1 MTSELS
7 PRTLRLERMGKVGYD
22 PMHQLQKQRQAD
34 VRLGSQDDT
43 LFLLEHLPVITAGKN
58 TGREHILASEEELE
72 RLGIELFDSGRGGD
86 VTYHAPGQIVGYPI
100 VHLQEGEKDIRRY
113 VCNLEEVLIRTAK
126 DFGVT
131 AARVDGLR
139 GIWVGN
145 DKLAAIG
152 VRISRWTTMHGFAI
166 NVSTDL
172 RGFDSI
178 VPCGLHDR
186 GVTSLEKLLGQA
198 PSLVDVE
205 NRLAHHCAEVL
216 GRKLEE
222 VASTP
227 LPTPDSETVNE
238 PSAQVAGAI

>member
-1 MTSELS
+1 MTELS
-7 PRTLRLERMGKVGYD
+7 PRTLRLERMGTVGYE
-22 PMHQLQKQRQAD
+22 PMHELQKQRQAD
-34 VRLGSQDDT
+34 VRDGSQDDT
-43 LFLLEHLPVITAGKN
+43 LFLLEHPPVITAGKN
-58 TGREHILASEEELE
+58 TGRDNILASAQELE
-72 RLGIELFDSGRGGD
+72 RLGVELFDSGRGGD

-131 AARVDGLR
+131 ARRVEGLR

-145 DKLAAIG
+145 EKLAAIG

-172 RGFDSI
+172 RGFDLI
-178 VPCGLHDR
+178 IPCGLHGR
-186 GVTSLEKLLGQA
+186 GVTSFEKLLGEA

-216 GRKLEE
+216 GRELQEVEGSKVLEKKQDAE
-222 VASTP
+222 A
-227 LPTPDSETVNE
+227 
-238 PSAQVAGAI
+238 PSLEQAIGVG

>member
-1 MTSELS
+1 
-7 PRTLRLERMGKVGYD
+7 
-22 PMHQLQKQRQAD
+22 
-34 VRLGSQDDT
+34 
-43 LFLLEHLPVITAGKN
+43 
-58 TGREHILASEEELE
+58 
-72 RLGIELFDSGRGGD
+72 
-86 VTYHAPGQIVGYPI
+86 
-100 VHLQEGEKDIRRY
+100 
-113 VCNLEEVLIRTAK
+113 
-126 DFGVT
+126 
-131 AARVDGLR
+131 
-139 GIWVGN
+139 
-145 DKLAAIG
+145 
-152 VRISRWTTMHGFAI
+152 MHGFAI